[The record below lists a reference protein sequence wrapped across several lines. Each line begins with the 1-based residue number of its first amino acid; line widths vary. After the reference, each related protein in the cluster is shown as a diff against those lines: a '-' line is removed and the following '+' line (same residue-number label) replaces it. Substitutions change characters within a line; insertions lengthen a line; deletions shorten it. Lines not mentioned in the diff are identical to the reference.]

1 MSDNDSAVETS
12 TGQET
17 GSEVLGEPASVAR
30 IDRHAKFK
38 RQPVAPRSIVP
49 PKEGRVG
56 LSVVH
61 AEDLQQA
68 IVAAIAAHDEAR
80 RQQQA
85 KEERKQARAAAK
97 MAALPPQ
104 AQAAAQAAGR
114 KPGSPSLPAVFID
127 DAIAGHFG
135 EYAAEQKEDTML
147 VRRWN
152 DSYWELMFD
161 TAGVAKAMNWLR
173 HKFPDAVGMSK
184 AKDCWGS
191 LQYHLYEHK
200 PFVVPENDDA
210 EEVVF
215 PLEDGYLRISKDRAR
230 MTHPDKALGLTFQ
243 VKAKSGVAHG
253 EAFTPV
259 TMPEDSRFGRYL
271 ASSLPDPELRA
282 LIQEQ
287 CAMSFLPASGHQT
300 IGWWCGEGGCGKST
314 LCKLVEA
321 FHHKVATLDLHK
333 LSEPHHLEAL
343 VDASL
348 IRVDE
353 VAQKGIWSEKEFKSI
368 VSGDVFMINP
378 KHKKNYTHRTTAYWI
393 ITSNQPP
400 LIRDE
405 SDGVRRRIVPVPWSS
420 SARLRGFSEPDLDR
434 KILKDE
440 SHLFLGWLV
449 EGLQRYLRRGGPVAT
464 KDLPAPVKELMAK
477 IHRQN
482 DNVEQWFEECEVV
495 PAGAKYGYVHTK
507 KEVYDSYVR
516 FTEQDGGNVLRE
528 ESFWIRFW
536 RRPGLKANGVLEGKG
551 TARDESGA
559 KIRIKQIQNLALT
572 PQEIAR
578 VKKDALIADVISQGR
593 FVAERQEQTVYDDP
607 FGGDPVSW
615 SEVRENQI
623 PQFNEGEVRELQRL
637 EALGCLTH

>member
-1 MSDNDSAVETS
+1 MSDNDSAVETP

-68 IVAAIAAHDEAR
+68 IVAAFAGLDEAR

-85 KEERKQARAAAK
+85 KEARKQARAASK

-114 KPGSPSLPAVFID
+114 KPGSPSLPAMFIG

-135 EYAAEQKEDTML
+135 ECAAEVKEDTML

-152 DSYWELMFD
+152 NSFWELMFD
-161 TAGVAKAMNWLR
+161 TAGVSEAMDWLLR
-173 HKFPDAVGMSK
+173 KFPDAVGKSK
-184 AKDCWGS
+184 ATDCWAS
-191 LQYHLYEHK
+191 LQYHLYKHK
-200 PFVVPENDDA
+200 PFVVPENDEA

-215 PLEDGYLRISKDRAR
+215 PLQDGYLRITPDGAR
-230 MTHPDKALGLTFQ
+230 LTDPDKSLGLTFQ
-243 VKAKSGVAHG
+243 VKAKSCVTVG
-253 EAFTPV
+253 ETFTPQAV
-259 TMPEDSRFGRYL
+259 PEDSRFGRYL
-271 ASSLPDPELRA
+271 ASSLPDPELRD
-282 LIQEQ
+282 LVQEQ
-287 CAMSFLPASGHQT
+287 CAMSFLPNSHQT
-300 IGWWCGEGGCGKST
+300 VAWWVGEGGAGKGT
-314 LCKLVEA
+314 LSKLIEA

-333 LSEPHHLEAL
+333 LAEPHHLEAL
-343 VDASL
+343 VGASV

-353 VAQKGIWSEKEFKSI
+353 VAQKGIWGEKEFKSI

-393 ITSNQPP
+393 ITTNQPP

-405 SDGVRRRIVPVPWSS
+405 SDGVRRRIVPVPWLS
-420 SARLRGFSEPDLDR
+420 SARLRGSSEQDLDR
-434 KILKDE
+434 KILKHE
-440 SHLFLGWLV
+440 AHLVLGWIV
-449 EGLQRYLRRGGPVAT
+449 EGLQRYLRRGGPLAT
-464 KDLPAPVKELMAK
+464 KDLPAPVKELMGK

-495 PAGAKYGYVHTK
+495 PADPNYGFVHTK
-507 KEVYDSYVR
+507 KEIYEDYVK
-516 FTEQDGGNVLRE
+516 FTELDGGNVLRE

-536 RRPGLKANGVLEGKG
+536 RRPGLKANGVLECKG
-551 TARDESGA
+551 TARDEAGA

-593 FVAERQEQTVYDDP
+593 FVVERQEQTVYDDP
-607 FGGDPVSW
+607 FGDDPVSR
-615 SEVRENQI
+615 SEVCENQI
-623 PQFNEGEVRELQRL
+623 PQFNDGEVRELRRL
-637 EALGCLTH
+637 EALACLTR